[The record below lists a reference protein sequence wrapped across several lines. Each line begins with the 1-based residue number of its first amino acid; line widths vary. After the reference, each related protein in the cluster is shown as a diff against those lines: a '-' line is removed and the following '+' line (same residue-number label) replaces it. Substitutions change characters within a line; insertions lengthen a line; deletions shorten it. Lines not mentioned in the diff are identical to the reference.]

1 MLVYKVM
8 DASACRWT
16 KRPAL
21 ELTLSISAATVIV
34 NYELTLKLLR
44 RSTYELPLVEP
55 MCILCPFD
63 TSKCKAQKV
72 CLVKSGQTYE
82 VWRLRIYL
90 RVTVQLCRG
99 IRHTLQGGLDV
110 GL

>member
-44 RSTYELPLVEP
+44 RLRTSCLV
-55 MCILCPFD
+55 
-63 TSKCKAQKV
+63 
-72 CLVKSGQTYE
+72 LVKSGQTYE

>member
-34 NYELTLKLLR
+34 NTELYEL
-44 RSTYELPLVEP
+44 
-55 MCILCPFD
+55 
-63 TSKCKAQKV
+63 
-72 CLVKSGQTYE
+72 CL
-82 VWRLRIYL
+82 
-90 RVTVQLCRG
+90 
-99 IRHTLQGGLDV
+99 
-110 GL
+110 